1 MPQPL
6 LLVEDDELIR
16 NQMQWGLSSEYDVH
30 VARDRAGALGLARQ
44 LQPAVIVLD
53 LGLPPAPREAT
64 EGLRALQEL
73 LALLPHAKII
83 IVTGHGERAIALKA
97 VELGAYD
104 YFTKP
109 ADFEALKLLLKR
121 ACQLHELEMENV
133 ALRRQGGDGQGLGLL
148 IGDSPIMQALY
159 AAVRKVA
166 VSEAA
171 VLITGE
177 SGSGKEL

>member
-83 IVTGHGERAIALKA
+83 IVTGYGERAIALKA

-109 ADFEALKLLLKR
+109 ANLDELKLLLKR
-121 ACQLHELEMENV
+121 ACQIAHLEREN
-133 ALRRQGGDGQGLGLL
+133 AQQYAGTGEGLGGL
-148 IGDSPIMQALY
+148 IGDSPVMQRLF
-159 AAVRKVA
+159 
-166 VSEAA
+166 ST
-171 VLITGE
+171 IP
-177 SGSGKEL
+177 